1 MLTKLELTQGFAI
14 FAGKIKSNR
23 IIDPNLLTLTPPK
36 NVMTQ
41 LLLNER
47 EFSSQQEL
55 EYFRDDFL
63 ADMDRFQL
71 CKLYLDSD
79 TESIEE

>member
-47 EFSSQQEL
+47 EFSS
-55 EYFRDDFL
+55 
-63 ADMDRFQL
+63 
-71 CKLYLDSD
+71 
-79 TESIEE
+79 